1 MVDTGPAV
9 REPLHSAK
17 HGDSVALVVWIA
29 IAIVVIAVMVRRR
42 VLSARRHDL
51 GSISDRWLMEHRTG
65 RD

>member
-1 MVDTGPAV
+1 
-9 REPLHSAK
+9 
-17 HGDSVALVVWIA
+17 VALVVWIA